1 MKTVRLFPDAS
12 ALVDGALAAVIAIIR
27 RSIAERGSCRISL
40 AGGSSPRSLYER
52 LVQAEVDWSALH
64 LFFGDE
70 RCVPP
75 DHASSNYRM
84 AHEALLRHVASP
96 VAQVHRIRGEL
107 FPEEAARCYNEV
119 LGREPLDLA
128 LLGMG
133 RDGHTASLF
142 PGGPELE
149 ERERWVVASRSPIE
163 PRNRVSLSLAALNN
177 ARTVLFVV
185 AGADKADRLAL
196 VWRELEDDAPTCP
209 AAMVRPA
216 SGELHWYRDAA
227 ASQGGESTHTI

>member
-27 RSIAERGSCRISL
+27 RSIAERGSCRIAL

-64 LFFGDE
+64 IFFGDE

-84 AHEALLRHVASP
+84 AHEALLRHVAIP
-96 VAQVHRIRGEL
+96 EAQVHRIRGEL
-107 FPEEAARCYNEV
+107 SPEEAARSYSEV
-119 LGREPLDLA
+119 LGSEPLDLV

-133 RDGHTASLF
+133 GDGHTASLF

-149 ERERWVVASRSPIE
+149 ERERWVVVSKSPIE
-163 PRNRVSLSLAALNN
+163 PRDRVSLSLAALNS
-177 ARTVLFVV
+177 ARTVLFLI
-185 AGADKADRLAL
+185 AGADKADCLAL

-216 SGELHWYRDAA
+216 SGELHWYLDAA
-227 ASQGGESTHTI
+227 ASQSADPEHTI